1 MTLLLKAKPIPAFED
16 ICMRAFLLV
25 AAGLLAATP
34 DFATAQMK
42 LSTKPDP
49 NAVETRY
56 FTAIDGLMD
65 GNADVI
71 LKETRQGKTV
81 NAASLDLCYPAE
93 KNADRKDRFV
103 VNLAVNGQTL
113 SGTTTSLVDKKPVTV
128 KLNRKQNGDTFD
140 FRGQITIGQATTEV
154 VSSENSDISEKEFQ
168 DSQTVDDGINA
179 TPKDFTE
186 VSPESVGVRIKLES
200 AADFLK
206 SLKGQDVEVGLNS
219 LSVTCDALRSG
230 HQSLNL
236 SVDPDRAAALIAKA
250 KAAPGVL
257 AAGWTTGL
265 VEMDRAIRFPAAGF
279 RDGDKINRDKLA
291 HTVSDVLSKTLAAK
305 LSSASWSTT
314 TGKLKLV
321 FKRPSTIYPA
331 LELTDTIEVDA
342 LVSSDK
348 PNGSDQLMLWIS
360 TPVTTTSDEGS
371 GPKLALADDSGA
383 DDESDARDD
392 TGSVEALTKELKG
405 QRWDADK
412 SVWK

>member
-1 MTLLLKAKPIPAFED
+1 MRLLL
-16 ICMRAFLLV
+16 MV
-25 AAGLLAATP
+25 AAGLLAAAP
-34 DFATAQMK
+34 NVATAQIK

-81 NAASLDLCYPAE
+81 TSASLDLCYPAE

-103 VNLAVNGQTL
+103 VNLAINGQTL
-113 SGTTTSLVDKKPVTV
+113 SGSTTSLIDKKPVTV
-128 KLNRKQNGDTFD
+128 KLTRKQNADTFD
-140 FRGQITIGQATTEV
+140 FRGQISIGQTTTEV

-186 VSPESVGVRIKLES
+186 VSPESVGVRIKLDS
-200 AADFLK
+200 ALDFLK
-206 SLKGQDVEVGLNS
+206 SLKGQDVEVALGS
-219 LSVTCDALRSG
+219 ITITCDALRSG

-265 VEMDRAIRFPAAGF
+265 VEMDRAIRFSAAAF
-279 RDGDKINRDKLA
+279 RDGNKLNRDKLTA
-291 HTVSDVLSKTLAAK
+291 TISDVLAKTLSAKPASANWNAA
-305 LSSASWSTT
+305 
-314 TGKLKLV
+314 TGRLKLV
-321 FKRPSTIYPA
+321 FKRPSPVYPA
-331 LELTDTIEVDA
+331 LELTDTIEFNA
-342 LVSSDK
+342 IVSPDK
-348 PNGSDQLMLWIS
+348 PGGSDQLMLWIS
-360 TPVTTTSDEGS
+360 TPAITTTDEGS
-371 GPKLALADDSGA
+371 GPKLSLSADSTSDEEGDSHDDSGA
-383 DDESDARDD
+383 VD
-392 TGSVEALTKELKG
+392 ALTRELKG